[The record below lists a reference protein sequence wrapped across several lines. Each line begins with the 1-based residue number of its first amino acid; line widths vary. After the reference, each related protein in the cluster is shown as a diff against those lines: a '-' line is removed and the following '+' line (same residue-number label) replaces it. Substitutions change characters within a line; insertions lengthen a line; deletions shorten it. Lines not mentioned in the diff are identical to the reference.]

1 MKLTIIGATKGE
13 LYILMYQKKDIDS
26 DITYERGINI
36 PDGHMA
42 PLSNSKWLAQS
53 RSRNLTFKIIQII
66 ENCN

>member
-36 PDGHMA
+36 PDGLMA
-42 PLSNSKWLAQS
+42 PLSNSKWLVQS
-53 RSRNLTFKIIQII
+53 RSRNVTLKLIQIT